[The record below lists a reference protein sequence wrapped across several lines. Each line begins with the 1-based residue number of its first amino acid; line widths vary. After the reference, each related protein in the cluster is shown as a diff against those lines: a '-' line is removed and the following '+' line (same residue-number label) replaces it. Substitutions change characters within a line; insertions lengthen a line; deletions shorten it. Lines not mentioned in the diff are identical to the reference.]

1 MEVKQIVCPTKLL
14 HPEARV
20 PLHGSARAAGF
31 DIYCVGGREGLDE
44 TKWDAVQIRA
54 WEQFGERGQVV
65 LAPGQ
70 SFLFRTGFQQA
81 IQEGYVCLFWDR
93 SGMGGKRCIHRLA
106 GVIDDDYRGEWFV
119 RLVNLSNEDQT
130 IKVGD
135 KIVQGIYQERIA
147 AVFPIVPAGD
157 DLPSTARGDGGFG
170 STDNPQP
177 VDEED
182 AEEDLG
188 SEAMTDEEEEDAD
201 LAGAAADVAGREDP
215 TQPPGEIR
223 YDGIDVEKAIAALGS
238 DQVETAAR
246 WIETDTHFFPD
257 GIKVD
262 RSSLRLVEGQ
272 NVVAFTAL
280 ED

>member
-1 MEVKQIVCPTKLL
+1 MYE
-14 HPEARV
+14 EAVASGNWSRV
-20 PLHGSARAAGF
+20 
-31 DIYCVGGREGLDE
+31 
-44 TKWDAVQIRA
+44 
-54 WEQFGERGQVV
+54 ER
-65 LAPGQ
+65 
-70 SFLFRTGFQQA
+70 F
-81 IQEGYVCLFWDR
+81 
-93 SGMGGKRCIHRLA
+93 
-106 GVIDDDYRGEWFV
+106 
-119 RLVNLSNEDQT
+119 
-130 IKVGD
+130 
-135 KIVQGIYQERIA
+135 
-147 AVFPIVPAGD
+147 
-157 DLPSTARGDGGFG
+157 
-170 STDNPQP
+170 
-177 VDEED
+177 EED